1 MKKSTGNFLKK
12 LFSFSPVLLTRS
24 VLCKPCTSESPEGL
38 GKMQTLIFWVSVLI
52 SVRNEEAGL
61 TKFSKALLE
70 M

>member
-1 MKKSTGNFLKK
+1 MNELSA
-12 LFSFSPVLLTRS
+12 
-24 VLCKPCTSESPEGL
+24 
-38 GKMQTLIFWVSVLI
+38 IFWVSVLI